1 MNKKLYLILAVL
13 FFSLT
18 AFVVIR
24 YKGKLKNEEVAFYP
38 LKERTGAAATLPE
51 WATVRTSGD
60 KLIRTVRDKPEDVKS
75 TLQLAALYLQ
85 EARITGDYE
94 YYNKAALKYI
104 DDVLAKDAN
113 NFNALVLKANI
124 QLTQHHFAEALQTA
138 EAAVKINPYNAFVYG
153 LMVDGNVEMGNYTK
167 AVEHS
172 DKMMSIRPDI
182 RSYARVAY
190 LREIHGDIP
199 GAIEAMKMAVESGAY
214 ADESTEWCRVQ
225 LGKLYE
231 QMGEAKQA
239 EMHYTIAQDE
249 RPGYAPALL
258 GLSRIAAAQKDYTKA
273 MGYCTMAEK
282 AGAKSFEHKE
292 QMAYL
297 HRLNGKKE
305 ESKKLMESI
314 VSELTAPGEGES
326 GVNHHAGMEL
336 AHVYIS
342 LGQTA
347 KALEAAQKE
356 YNSRPDNIDVAET
369 LGWALYKNGDASKA
383 VTYLQQALRTGCK
396 NPTLLS
402 HAGIV
407 YAKGGDKA
415 KAKELLQAA
424 LKSNPV
430 MDEELKAEAVAALKT
445 L

>member
-1 MNKKLYLILAVL
+1 MNKKLYLILAII
-13 FFSLT
+13 FCSLT

-38 LKERTGAAATLPE
+38 LKERTGTAATLPE
-51 WATVRTSGD
+51 WASVRTSGD
-60 KLIRTVRDKPEDVKS
+60 KLIRIVREKPEDVKS

-104 DDVLAKDAN
+104 DDVLAKEPN

-138 EAAVKINPYNAFVYG
+138 ESAVKVNPYNAFVYG
-153 LMVDGNVEMGNYTK
+153 LMVDGNVEMGNYVK

-190 LREIHGDIP
+190 LREIHGDVP

-214 ADESTEWCRVQ
+214 GDEGTEWCRVQ
-225 LGKLYE
+225 LGRLYE
-231 QMGEAKQA
+231 QTGEVKHA
-239 EMHYTIAQDE
+239 EMHYTIAQNE

-258 GLSRIAAAQKDYTKA
+258 GLSRIAAVQKDLAKA
-273 MGYCTMAEK
+273 MAYCSMAEK
-282 AGAKSFEHKE
+282 GGAKNFEHKE

-297 HRLNGKKE
+297 HRLNGKVEDSRKLLQTVAE
-305 ESKKLMESI
+305 EM
-314 VSELTAPGEGES
+314 TAPGEGES

-336 AHVYIS
+336 AHVYLA
-342 LGQTA
+342 LGQP
-347 KALEAAQKE
+347 KPALEAAQKE
-356 YNSRPDNIDVAET
+356 YNTRPDNIDVAET
-369 LGWALYKNGDASKA
+369 LGWAYYKAGDAAKA
-383 VTYLQQALRTGCK
+383 VTYLQQALRTGCT
-396 NPTLLS
+396 NPALLCR
-402 HAGIV
+402 AGIV
-407 YAKGGDKA
+407 YAQAGDKA
-415 KAKELLQAA
+415 KAKTLLQAA
-424 LKSNPV
+424 LKPNR
-430 MDEELKAEAVAALKT
+430 
-445 L
+445 